1 MKSPPPQHTKF
12 PLAAPKN
19 RVPVNYIDD
28 EAEEEDENDSESDE
42 EGLQLLYPDDD
53 DEEPSVSTQSTGPI
67 QDVSGPTAQLKK
79 ARGLTPPL
87 RTRAMSQRA
96 QKKILNT
103 SGLEHSTSDAIKG
116 AKSSATIIPAGKRNT
131 QKRLAVAV
139 KQEPRERVSLSAE
152 DYDDFVRY
160 KASLNTTPAPSAIKT
175 PSKGKMKGPPTSQE
189 SPTRGR
195 PRIKA
200 EMNMM
205 GPRSSQED
213 EGDPHGT
220 PRSKSKKARGVT
232 KRKERSPSE
241 ELSQSPKTPSKGKQ
255 VQTPSAPKKAKV
267 AHGGP
272 VLQTEDIL
280 QVAKLPK
287 KCQVT
292 NEDVQDPLAKKLY
305 QDLPP
310 LLKCVFLSWSPDT
323 GHGNMMYSAWETAT
337 PYMNFDIMW
346 MCANFVFKRKYV
358 NLSRIDPRK
367 LQAVRQIYG
376 AQRDRWTLS
385 IGGTTAVCITLAM
398 AVQSSVTEISS
409 VVNSDKAVKHKFIT
423 AIPHGQE
430 IERLAG
436 VIGMVFHKSELKAQ
450 IRADVITFGTKSQS
464 SQSAQS
470 SGAVKPR
477 FATGGSKSFAS
488 TSGAS
493 SGTADALNADDEVP
507 VYDGRTTDFDL
518 DEDIDDLENV
528 LSRYEDHEGE
538 PPNGACVLIA
548 YTVSQFTDKS
558 KSDAVGFNLRWV
570 VVLGEPEE

>member
-12 PLAAPKN
+12 RLAAPKN

-79 ARGLTPPL
+79 VRGLTPPL

-310 LLKCVFLSWSPDT
+310 LF
-323 GHGNMMYSAWETAT
+323 
-337 PYMNFDIMW
+337 IMW

-367 LQAVRQIYG
+367 LQAVQANLRG
-376 AQRDRWTLS
+376 PA
-385 IGGTTAVCITLAM
+385 
-398 AVQSSVTEISS
+398 
-409 VVNSDKAVKHKFIT
+409 
-423 AIPHGQE
+423 GQVSE

-493 SGTADALNADDEVP
+493 SGTADALNAGRRRCALMSNLLFQREQFPVP

-570 VVLGEPEE
+570 LSWGNQRNKYNRVVVSATIPFLLCLWNNSLTLPLKTVQLLKF